1 MLAAVERDGRG
12 EPFEIFRRLI
22 HSKATAAAAEAMAK
36 RSVQFRQDDPVAGIF
51 CVCACIVGPQSGHD
65 SCQLVPREREICR
78 RNYDSGQLKSP
89 SSYFLTFSRSHVP
102 LSIRVSDTS
111 VRIQRGTVS
120 QHERGA
126 AQESRTRRDFVDGA
140 GE

>member
-1 MLAAVERDGRG
+1 MHVYRRATKRPRLLS
-12 EPFEIFRRLI
+12 FRAKFVGVITTRPTKIPIRLLT
-22 HSKATAAAAEAMAK
+22 H
-36 RSVQFRQDDPVAGIF
+36 V
-51 CVCACIVGPQSGHD
+51 
-65 SCQLVPREREICR
+65 
-78 RNYDSGQLKSP
+78 
-89 SSYFLTFSRSHVP
+89 LTFLFLFVF
-102 LSIRVSDTS
+102 SDTS